1 MQEMLQDNM
10 MIKIMAEPIWLQA
23 WVGWM
28 MLLNTAA
35 LLFLKHKQAKVVL
48 AVWVGNVITMA
59 VLYEMVGYVRLL
71 GLSHVIWWTPLV
83 IYLFRQR
90 KQFPTGAGATW
101 LWIVLLTN
109 SASLVIDY
117 LDVLRYFMGDGA
129 LE

>member
-90 KQFPTGAGATW
+90 KQFPTGAVATW

-117 LDVLRYFMGDGA
+117 LDVLRYLMGDGA

>member
-117 LDVLRYFMGDGA
+117 LDVLRYLMGDGA